1 MQHFL
6 SIIVPVYNV
15 SNYLCGCLGSI
26 LSQSYSSFECIL
38 IDDGSTDGSGAIC
51 DEYSRKDSRIRV
63 FHKENE
69 GVSSARNVGL
79 DYASGTWVFFMDS
92 DDLLTSG
99 ALELLISHATNC
111 VDMVYGGIQKFNE
124 VEDCLERIKVDHV
137 GEVSIEEALDAF
149 VVSSKR
155 SGFWHRYLFTRIYR
169 MSIIKEF
176 GLRFNS
182 SIHYKEDGLF
192 VVQYLC
198 RCVNKVFC
206 ISDIVYLYRQTS
218 NGAMGSLATSYNA
231 KLLTNVDS
239 HGLIL
244 QELKQYGV
252 SKDLIERERNAIIQ
266 NYYWIASIMK
276 RSGDLT
282 RRNKQA
288 LIEKIIKNAGA
299 VDSFYR
305 LVILRY
311 AQKINRKLLC
321 ISH

>member
-1 MQHFL
+1 ML
-6 SIIVPVYNV
+6 VSIIIPVYNV
-15 SNYLCGCLGSI
+15 SNYLSSCIESI
-26 LSQSYSSFECIL
+26 ISQRYSDFECIL
-38 IDDGSTDGSGAIC
+38 VDDGSTDGSGMIC
-51 DEYSRKDSRIRV
+51 DEYAKKDDRIRV
-63 FHKENE
+63 FHKENG

-79 DYASGTWVFFMDS
+79 DNARGVWAFFMDS
-92 DDLLTSG
+92 DDLLPNG
-99 ALELLISHATNC
+99 ALEMLISRSFSN
-111 VDMVYGGIQKFNE
+111 VDMVYGEIQKFDE
-124 VEDCLERIKVDHV
+124 VENCVEIINVDHE
-137 GEVSIEEALDAF
+137 GEITIDDALDAF
-149 VVSSKR
+149 IVSKKR
-155 SGFWHRYLFTRIYR
+155 SGDWHRYLFNRIYR

-176 GLRFNS
+176 YLRFCT

-218 NGAMGSLATSYNA
+218 NGAMGSLAASYNP

-244 QELKQYGV
+244 QELKEYGA
-252 SKDLIERERNAIIQ
+252 SKDLRKRERNAIIH

-282 RRNKQA
+282 RRNKCL
-288 LIEKIIKNAGA
+288 LIGKIIKNTGA
-299 VDSFYR
+299 VETFYR

-311 AQKINRKLLC
+311 ALKIKRKLLC
-321 ISH
+321 MSR